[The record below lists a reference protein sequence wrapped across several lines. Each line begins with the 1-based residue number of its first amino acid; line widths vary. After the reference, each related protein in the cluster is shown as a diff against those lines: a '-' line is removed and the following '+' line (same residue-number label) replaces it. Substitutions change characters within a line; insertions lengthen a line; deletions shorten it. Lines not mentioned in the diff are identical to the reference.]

1 MASPTSTND
10 KAGDRASRDTPT
22 DFPERLAKYRENV
35 SKASSEEGKA
45 FFFLEFARAS
55 FSGISSGNLE
65 EMYPILQK
73 HIKRKNGIAI
83 VGRPDA
89 FLGNL
94 IVEFK
99 SDLDRFG
106 EDARSQLRR
115 YIAILWSNQGKKRVN
130 YLAIAADGLKFGVY
144 RPSTRKTAG
153 STIEPDDIL
162 LKELDSADLREIGRH
177 PDSAFVWFDR
187 YLLYRTQI
195 APTGSDFAERFGP
208 DSPTYKQARQLLE
221 QAWDTAKASSQTI
234 YEEWGRYLRY
244 AYGTQ
249 IATEDLFLKHT
260 FLATL
265 AKFTAH
271 AYYTDGRP
279 PKDKNELLQVVSG
292 DVFDRWN
299 IRNFL
304 AEDFFSWVAR
314 PEVESACV
322 DLGRLIQDVL
332 ATFDVTS
339 IDEDVLKTLYQE
351 LVDPTERHELGEYY
365 TPDWLADLIVERV
378 LARNAEKRILDPSC
392 GSGTFLVIALHKKQ
406 EALKSLGAQKLLDH
420 LSEAVVGVDI
430 HPLAVIVAK
439 TNYLLAVRDL
449 LRKREGPFTLPIY
462 MANSVVLPKELREL
476 QGRLK
481 VYGVD
486 IAYTLP
492 RGRTHRVTL
501 RIPASVANDP
511 RLLDPIIS
519 CVGDY
524 ASILSDSAIANREE
538 FVNNL
543 LAAAPQVAGLTDA
556 EAAFDVL
563 LHTAEAMHTLK
574 KEGKDSIW
582 TFILRNIYRPIFLST
597 HPFDAVVGNPPWL
610 SFRYVQD
617 IDYQSELKTL
627 MKTYHIFPD
636 SELVT
641 HMELA
646 TLFLLRCSDLYVR
659 PGGSVTFVM
668 PRSVFTA
675 DQHGLF
681 RSNTGPP
688 GISYLLDLDSVHP
701 LFNVPTC
708 VVEATRDEPSSY
720 PILGGIC
727 EGELPTKN
735 ATPAQAQKA
744 LGSRKAKFVLC
755 RVGARN
761 FWVEG
766 DTPLTFENQSD
777 YYPRVTQGAT
787 IVPRAFWIVDPAP
800 HSKMG
805 LDPRMPALQS
815 SERAIATA
823 KEDYRDVRLSGN
835 VEAAFLYEVV
845 TGSEVL
851 PFGHLDLPMAVLP
864 IERDGKGFRVL
875 ERAEAKRRGFTGL
888 SSWLTKVEGIWREKR
903 GEKAGKLDIY
913 ERLDWSS
920 TLTGQSPTATF
931 KVVYNASGTNL
942 CAAVI
947 RQGPRSVKVDG
958 QSLRLRGVIADA
970 KVYRFETGSVE
981 EAYYFA
987 AVLNSGLLDKLVKPM
1002 QSRGQWGERDFHK
1015 KPLEF
1020 PIPKFNPGNPKHRS
1034 LSEIGRACEEKASG
1048 TIPEL
1053 AAKYSSVGKIRS
1065 MIREALRSELMRI
1078 DVLVQEIFKKAA
1090 PKLESFGRASSPAN

>member
-1 MASPTSTND
+1 ME
-10 KAGDRASRDTPT
+10 TPS
-22 DFPERLAKYRENV
+22 DFPVRLARYREEV
-35 SKASSEEGKA
+35 TKATSEEGKA

-55 FSGISSGNLE
+55 FQGIRSGNLE
-65 EMYPILQK
+65 EIYPVLQK

-99 SDLDRFG
+99 SDLDRFRD
-106 EDARSQLRR
+106 DARSQLQR
-115 YIAILWSNQGKKRVN
+115 YIAILWSNQGKRRVN
-130 YLAIAADGLKFGVY
+130 YLAIAADGLKFEVY
-144 RPSTRKTAG
+144 RPSTSKSSG
-153 STIEPDDIL
+153 STLDPDDI
-162 LKELDSADLREIGRH
+162 ELARLDAADLRELGRH
-177 PDSAFVWFDR
+177 PDSAFIWFDR

-195 APTGSDFAERFGP
+195 SPTGNDFAQRFGP
-208 DSPTYKQARQLLE
+208 ESPTYKQARQLLD

-279 PKDKNELLQVVSG
+279 PKDSKELLAVVSG

-314 PEVESACV
+314 PEVEEACV
-322 DLGRLIQDVL
+322 DLGRLVQDVL
-332 ATFDVTS
+332 ATFDVTT

-351 LVDPTERHELGEYY
+351 LVDPAERHELGEYY
-365 TPDWLADLIVERV
+365 TPDWLADLVVERV
-378 LARNAEKRILDPSC
+378 LAPDAKRRILDPSC

-406 EALKSLGAQKLLDH
+406 AALKHLGAQKLLDH
-420 LSEAVVGVDI
+420 LGETVVGVDI

-439 TNYLLAVRDL
+439 TNYLLAIRDL
-449 LRKREGPFTLPIY
+449 LRKREGPFTLPVY
-462 MANSVVLPKELREL
+462 MANSIVLPKELREL

-486 IAYTLP
+486 IAYAMP
-492 RGRTHRVTL
+492 RGKKRKVTL
-501 RIPASVANDP
+501 RIPSSVAKDP

-524 ASILSDSAIANREE
+524 ATSLSDGAPPDREE

-543 LAAAPQVAGLTDA
+543 LRAAPQIAGLTDA

-563 LHTAEAMHTLK
+563 LHTAEAMHSLK
-574 KEGKDSIW
+574 KDGRDSIW

-617 IDYQSELKTL
+617 VDYQSELKSL
-627 MKTYHIFPD
+627 MKTYRIFPD

-659 PGGSVTFVM
+659 PEGSVTFVM

-675 DQHGLF
+675 DQHSLF
-681 RSNTGPP
+681 RSNPGPP
-688 GISYLLDLDSVHP
+688 RVSYLLDLDSVQP

-708 VVEATRDEPSSY
+708 VVEVSRDEPSSY
-720 PILGGIC
+720 PILGGTC
-727 EGELPTKN
+727 KGELPTKN
-735 ATPAQAQKA
+735 ATPAQARKA
-744 LGSRKAKFVLC
+744 LASRAAKFVLC

-766 DTPLTFENQSD
+766 ETPLSFESQSD
-777 YYPRVTQGAT
+777 YYPRITQGAT
-787 IVPRAFWIVDPAP
+787 IVPRSFWLVEPTP
-800 HSKMG
+800 HSKVG
-805 LDPRMPALQS
+805 LDPKTPALQS

-835 VEAAFLYEVV
+835 VEAAFLYAVL
-845 TGSEVL
+845 TGSELL

-864 IERDGKGFRVL
+864 IERDGSGFRMV
-875 ERAEAKRRGFTGL
+875 ERAEAKRRGFAGL
-888 SSWLTKVEGIWREKR
+888 SSWLTKVEGIWREIR
-903 GEKAGKLDIY
+903 GDKAGKLDVY

-920 TLTGQSPTATF
+920 TLTGQSPSATF

-947 RQGPRSVKVDG
+947 RQGPRSFRVDG
-958 QSLRLRGVIADA
+958 QSLRLNGVVADA
-970 KVYRFETGSVE
+970 KVYRFETEVAE
-981 EAYYFA
+981 EAYYLA
-987 AVLNSGLLDKLVKPM
+987 AILNSGLLDKLVKPM

-1020 PIPKFNPGNPKHRS
+1020 PIPKFNPENPKHRG
-1034 LSEIGRACEEKASG
+1034 LSALAHSCEKKASG
-1048 TIPEL
+1048 MIPGL
-1053 AAKYSSVGKIRS
+1053 SVKYTSVGKMRS
-1065 MIREALRSELMRI
+1065 TIREALEPELLRI
-1078 DVLVQEIFKKAA
+1078 DELVGAIFKKAA
-1090 PKLESFGRASSPAN
+1090 PKLESFSQASSLGG